1 MRYKPCVHTC
11 QIAIIV
17 QDAGAHTGSAVA
29 DRLPGIPGGSPLTG
43 SVTDRCTDSSYKQR
57 PRSSAA
63 GSTVPGPVSATGVGM
78 QNSAW
83 GSLSP
88 GRSIIGGR
96 DLAASKGR

>member
-1 MRYKPCVHTC
+1 MHTC
-11 QIAIIV
+11 PIAINV
-17 QDAGAHTGSAVA
+17 QDAGAHTGSAFA
-29 DRLPGIPGGSPLTG
+29 DRLPGIPGGNPLTG
-43 SVTDRCTDSSYKQR
+43 SVTDRFKDSSYKQR
-57 PRSSAA
+57 PRSSNA
-63 GSTVPGPVSATGVGM
+63 GSTVPGTVAGTVSETGVGM